1 MVAVSAPVGHPAPA
15 GCLTRMSILRKG
27 LAGAAVIAAAAGGA
41 TLVNP
46 TAALASTP
54 ASCSSVRQIGTT
66 RVLTVGGM
74 EAASVKQY
82 YGCGYNYAYI
92 YVWQQYRDTHSSWDL
107 YVHVI
112 DHSDSGSDYGVGEV
126 NNTTRAELWGAPA
139 NTAAH
144 CTHVTGYLNSTGGS
158 TSTVC

>member
-1 MVAVSAPVGHPAPA
+1 
-15 GCLTRMSILRKG
+15 MSIFRRTI
-27 LAGAAVIAAAAGGA
+27 AGTAAVVAAAAGSL
-41 TLVNP
+41 TLASP
-46 TAALASTP
+46 ALASTP
-54 ASCSSVRQIGTT
+54 ASCSNVRQIGTT

-92 YVWQQYRDTHSSWDL
+92 YVWEQYRNTHSNWDL
-107 YVHVI
+107 EIHVI
-112 DHSDSGSDYGVGEV
+112 DHSDSGSDYGYATA
-126 NNTTRAELWGAPA
+126 NNTTRSELWGTPA
-139 NTAAH
+139 DTAAH

>member
-1 MVAVSAPVGHPAPA
+1 
-15 GCLTRMSILRKG
+15 MSILRRAV
-27 LAGAAVIAAAAGGA
+27 AGTAAAAAAVGA
-41 TLVNP
+41 SLAVAAP
-46 TAALASTP
+46 ALASTP
-54 ASCSSVRQIGTT
+54 PSCSNVRQIGTT

-74 EAASVKQY
+74 QAASVKQY

-92 YVWQQYRDTHSSWDL
+92 YVWEQYRTTHSNWDL
-107 YVHVI
+107 HVHVVNH
-112 DHSDSGSDYGVGEV
+112 DDSGSDYGMGTA

-144 CTHVTGYLNSTGGS
+144 CTHVTGYLNSVGGS

>member
-1 MVAVSAPVGHPAPA
+1 MSMLRRTLSGAVA
-15 GCLTRMSILRKG
+15 L
-27 LAGAAVIAAAAGGA
+27 AAAGVA
-41 TLVNP
+41 TLVNAAP
-46 TAALASTP
+46 ALASTP
-54 ASCSSVRQIGTT
+54 PSCSSVRQIGTT

-92 YVWQQYRDTHSSWDL
+92 YVWEQYRATHSKWDL

-112 DHSDSGSDYGVGEV
+112 DHSDSGSDYGVGEL

>member
-1 MVAVSAPVGHPAPA
+1 
-15 GCLTRMSILRKG
+15 MSTLRRA
-27 LAGAAVIAAAAGGA
+27 LAGTAALAAAGVA
-41 TLVNP
+41 ALVNP
-46 TAALASTP
+46 SPALASTP
-54 ASCSSVRQIGTT
+54 ASCSSVRQIGST

-74 EAASVKQY
+74 QAASVKQY

-92 YVWQQYRDTHSSWDL
+92 YVWEQYRNTHSNWDL

-112 DHSDSGSDYGVGEV
+112 DHSDSGSDYGVGEL

-158 TSTVC
+158 TSKVC

>member
-1 MVAVSAPVGHPAPA
+1 
-15 GCLTRMSILRKG
+15 MSFLRKS
-27 LAGAAVIAAAAGGA
+27 LAGAAVAVAAAGVA
-41 TLVNP
+41 TVVNP

-92 YVWQQYRDTHSSWDL
+92 YVWQQYRDTHSNWDL

-112 DHSDSGSDYGVGEV
+112 DHSRSGDDLGVGTLT
-126 NNTTRAELWGAPA
+126 NTTRAELWGAPA
-139 NTAAH
+139 DTAAN
-144 CTHVTGYLNSTGGS
+144 CTHVTGYLNGTGGS

>member
-1 MVAVSAPVGHPAPA
+1 MSKLRRTLATATAVAA
-15 GCLTRMSILRKG
+15 
-27 LAGAAVIAAAAGGA
+27 AGAAV
-41 TLVNP
+41 LVNASP
-46 TAALASTP
+46 ALASTP

-82 YGCGYNYAYI
+82 YGCSANYAYI
-92 YVWQQYRDTHSSWDL
+92 YVWEQYRNTHSNWDL

-112 DHSDSGSDYGVGEV
+112 DHSNSGSDYGVGELKK
-126 NNTTRAELWGAPA
+126 TTRAELWGAPA
-139 NTAAH
+139 PTWMH
-144 CTHVTGYLNSTGGS
+144 CTHVTGYLNGTGGS

>member
-1 MVAVSAPVGHPAPA
+1 
-15 GCLTRMSILRKG
+15 MSILRRTLTG
-27 LAGAAVIAAAAGGA
+27 TAALVAVGVA
-41 TLVNP
+41 TLVNSSP
-46 TAALASTP
+46 ALASTP
-54 ASCSSVRQIGTT
+54 ASCGSVRQIGTT
-66 RVLTVGGM
+66 RVLTVGGI

-92 YVWQQYRDTHSSWDL
+92 YVWEQYRDTHSNWDL

-112 DHSDSGSDYGVGEV
+112 DHTDSGSDYSVGEL

-139 NTAAH
+139 DTAAH

>member
-1 MVAVSAPVGHPAPA
+1 MSMLRRTLATASVALA
-15 GCLTRMSILRKG
+15 
-27 LAGAAVIAAAAGGA
+27 AGAVA
-41 TLVNP
+41 LVDASP
-46 TAALASTP
+46 ALASTP
-54 ASCSSVRQIGTT
+54 SSCSSVRQIGTT

-74 EAASVKQY
+74 QAASVKQY

-92 YVWQQYRDTHSSWDL
+92 YVWEQYRASHSNWDL
-107 YVHVI
+107 YVHVV
-112 DHSDSGSDYGVGEV
+112 DESDSGTDYGVGEL
-126 NNTTRAELWGAPA
+126 NNTTRAELWGRAA

>member
-1 MVAVSAPVGHPAPA
+1 
-15 GCLTRMSILRKG
+15 MSIIRRT
-27 LAGAAVIAAAAGGA
+27 LAGAAVLAAAGVA
-41 TLVNP
+41 TLVNSSP
-46 TAALASTP
+46 ALASTP
-54 ASCSSVRQIGTT
+54 ASCGSVRQIGTT

-92 YVWQQYRDTHSSWDL
+92 YVWQQYRETHTNWDL
-107 YVHVI
+107 MVHVI
-112 DHSDSGSDYGVGEV
+112 DHSDSGSDYGVGEL

>member
-1 MVAVSAPVGHPAPA
+1 
-15 GCLTRMSILRKG
+15 MSILRKS
-27 LAGAAVIAAAAGGA
+27 LATAAVLAASAAGG
-41 TLVNP
+41 TLINP
-46 TAALASTP
+46 SPALASTP
-54 ASCSSVRQIGTT
+54 PSCGSVRQIGTT
-66 RVLTVGGM
+66 RILTVGGM
-74 EAASVKQY
+74 QAASVKQY

-92 YVWQQYRDTHSSWDL
+92 YVWEQYRDTHANWDL

-112 DHSDSGSDYGVGEV
+112 DHSDSGSDYGVGEL

-158 TSTVC
+158 TSKVC

>member
-1 MVAVSAPVGHPAPA
+1 MSVMSITRRILVSAAA
-15 GCLTRMSILRKG
+15 
-27 LAGAAVIAAAAGGA
+27 LAAAAAGGTLINA
-41 TLVNP
+41 TP
-46 TAALASTP
+46 AMASTP
-54 ASCSSVRQIGTT
+54 ASCGSVRQIGTT

-74 EAASVKQY
+74 QAASVKQY

-92 YVWQQYRDTHSSWDL
+92 YVWEQYRDTHSNWDL
-107 YVHVI
+107 HVHVI
-112 DHSDSGSDYGVGEV
+112 NHDDSGSDYGMGTL

-139 NTAAH
+139 DTAAH

>member
-1 MVAVSAPVGHPAPA
+1 
-15 GCLTRMSILRKG
+15 MSILRRT
-27 LAGAAVIAAAAGGA
+27 LAGTAAVVAVGVA
-41 TLVNP
+41 TLLNSSP
-46 TAALASTP
+46 ALASTP
-54 ASCSSVRQIGTT
+54 ASCSNVSQIGTT
-66 RVLTVGGM
+66 KVLTVGGI

-92 YVWQQYRDTHSSWDL
+92 YVWEQYRATHSNWDL

-112 DHSDSGSDYGVGEV
+112 DHTDSGTDYGVGEL
-126 NNTTRAELWGAPA
+126 NNTTRSELWGAAA

>member
-1 MVAVSAPVGHPAPA
+1 MRHIQRAKKVS
-15 GCLTRMSILRKG
+15 TFMSILRRTLVG
-27 LAGAAVIAAAAGGA
+27 TAALAAATAA
-41 TLVNP
+41 TLIYSSP
-46 TAALASTP
+46 ALASTP
-54 ASCSSVRQIGTT
+54 AGCANVSQIGTT
-66 RVLTVGGM
+66 RVLTVGGVQ
-74 EAASVKQY
+74 AASVKQY

-92 YVWQQYRDTHSSWDL
+92 YVWEQYRDNHTNWDL

-112 DHSDSGSDYGVGEV
+112 DHSDSGSDYGVGQLD
-126 NNTTRAELWGAPA
+126 NTTRAELWGAPA

>member
-1 MVAVSAPVGHPAPA
+1 MQIRQRKQGS
-15 GCLTRMSILRKG
+15 MSIVRRTVSV
-27 LAGAAVIAAAAGGA
+27 LAALAAAG
-41 TLVNP
+41 TVSLVNSSP
-46 TAALASTP
+46 AMASTP
-54 ASCSSVRQIGTT
+54 ASCGSVRQIGTT

-92 YVWQQYRDTHSSWDL
+92 YVWEQYRNTHSNWDL

-112 DHSDSGSDYGVGEV
+112 NHSDSGSDYGVGQV

-139 NTAAH
+139 NTAAN

>member
-1 MVAVSAPVGHPAPA
+1 
-15 GCLTRMSILRKG
+15 MSMIRRS
-27 LAGAAVIAAAAGGA
+27 LAGAAVLAATAVA
-41 TLVNP
+41 TLVNSAP
-46 TAALASTP
+46 AMASTP
-54 ASCSSVRQIGTT
+54 ASCGSVRQIGTT

-92 YVWQQYRDTHSSWDL
+92 YVWQQYRETHSNWRL

-112 DHSDSGSDYGVGEV
+112 DHSDSGSDYGVGRLE
-126 NNTTRAELWGAPA
+126 NTTRAELWGAPA

>member
-1 MVAVSAPVGHPAPA
+1 MQIQQRKQGVMSFLRRTLAV
-15 GCLTRMSILRKG
+15 
-27 LAGAAVIAAAAGGA
+27 
-41 TLVNP
+41 
-46 TAALASTP
+46 TAALAAAGAVSLLNTSPAMASTP
-54 ASCSSVRQIGTT
+54 SSCSSVRQIGTT

-92 YVWQQYRDTHSSWDL
+92 YVWEQYRNTHSNWDL

-112 DHSDSGSDYGVGEV
+112 DHSDSGSDYGVGEL
-126 NNTTRAELWGAPA
+126 NNTTRAELWGAAA

>member
-1 MVAVSAPVGHPAPA
+1 
-15 GCLTRMSILRKG
+15 MSMLRRT
-27 LAGAAVIAAAAGGA
+27 LAGAAALAAAGTA
-41 TLVNP
+41 TLVSATP
-46 TAALASTP
+46 ALASTP
-54 ASCSSVRQIGTT
+54 PSCSSVRQIGTT

-82 YGCGYNYAYI
+82 YGCGSNYAYI
-92 YVWQQYRDTHSSWDL
+92 YVWQQYRDTHSNWDL

-112 DHSDSGSDYGVGEV
+112 DHSDSGSDYGVGEL

>member
-1 MVAVSAPVGHPAPA
+1 MSTLRRTLAVTAT
-15 GCLTRMSILRKG
+15 L
-27 LAGAAVIAAAAGGA
+27 AAAAA
-41 TLVNP
+41 TSVF
-46 TAALASTP
+46 TASPAMASTP

-92 YVWQQYRDTHSSWDL
+92 YVWEQYRNTHSNWDL

-112 DHSDSGSDYGVGEV
+112 DHSDSGSDYGVGEL
-126 NNTTRAELWGAPA
+126 NNTTRAEL
-139 NTAAH
+139 
-144 CTHVTGYLNSTGGS
+144 
-158 TSTVC
+158 

>member
-1 MVAVSAPVGHPAPA
+1 MAILRRALAVSAA
-15 GCLTRMSILRKG
+15 
-27 LAGAAVIAAAAGGA
+27 IAAAGAGV
-41 TLVNP
+41 LVNASP
-46 TAALASTP
+46 ALASTP

-92 YVWQQYRDTHSSWDL
+92 YVWEQYRNTHSNWDL

-112 DHSDSGSDYGVGEV
+112 DHTDSGSDYGVGEL
-126 NNTTRAELWGAPA
+126 NNTTRAELWGKAA

-158 TSTVC
+158 TSKVC